1 MIQNV
6 ELCPWMAGDA
16 FIAFP
21 RGEVHGSRS
30 GSRRGSRC
38 RSRSYITPQNS
49 IILINVPA

>member
-1 MIQNV
+1 
-6 ELCPWMAGDA
+6 MAGDA

-30 GSRRGSRC
+30 RSRRG
-38 RSRSYITPQNS
+38 SRSYITPQNS